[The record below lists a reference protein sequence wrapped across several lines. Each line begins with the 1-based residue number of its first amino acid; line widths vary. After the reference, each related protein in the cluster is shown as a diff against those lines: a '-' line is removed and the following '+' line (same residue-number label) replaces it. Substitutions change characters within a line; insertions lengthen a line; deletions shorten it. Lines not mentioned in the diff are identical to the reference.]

1 MRIELSCVCEL
12 RADSSWCLFLLR
24 WVLLPRARVS
34 GKLAQSLIIRG
45 SRGLLG
51 PVRLS
56 ALVIVTAFF
65 IFGNTSQTCFLTL
78 LLPFFIFLTSKS
90 LASIH
95 VEDQIV
101 VNCNRLSASRF
112 LDLFFVNGK
121 RALSNFLGWLILQDL
136 ADSDGLS
143 FITESEAAQLRE
155 DVVLL
160 KRNGDSHLDAA
171 NDLGETASELGSLL
185 LNNITSIVF
194 LI

>member
-56 ALVIVTAFF
+56 ALIVITAFF
-65 IFGNTSQTCFLTL
+65 IFGNARQTCFLTL
-78 LLPFFIFLTSKS
+78 LLPFFLFLTSYK
-90 LASIH
+90 L
-95 VEDQIV
+95 VCLLDVDQIV
-101 VNCNRLSASRF
+101 VSCNRLSGSRF
-112 LDLFFVNGK
+112 LDLFFVNGNE
-121 RALSNFLGWLILQDL
+121 ALNNFLGWLILQDL

-160 KRNGDSHLDAA
+160 KWNGDSHLDAA
-171 NDLGETASELGSLL
+171 NDLGETSSELGSLL
-185 LNNITSIVF
+185 LNNLTSIVF

>member
-1 MRIELSCVCEL
+1 M
-12 RADSSWCLFLLR
+12 
-24 WVLLPRARVS
+24 LLPRARVS

-56 ALVIVTAFF
+56 ALVVVTAFF
-65 IFGNTSQTCFLTL
+65 IFGNTSETCFLTF
-78 LLPFFIFLTSKS
+78 LLPFFVFLTSKS

-101 VNCNRLSASRF
+101 VNCNRLSGSRF
-112 LDLFFVNGK
+112 LDLFFVNDD
-121 RALSNFLGWLILQDL
+121 ALNNFLGWLILQDL
-136 ADSDGLS
+136 ADSDGLA

-160 KRNGDSHLDAA
+160 KWNRDSHLDAA

-185 LNNITSIVF
+185 LNNFTSIVF